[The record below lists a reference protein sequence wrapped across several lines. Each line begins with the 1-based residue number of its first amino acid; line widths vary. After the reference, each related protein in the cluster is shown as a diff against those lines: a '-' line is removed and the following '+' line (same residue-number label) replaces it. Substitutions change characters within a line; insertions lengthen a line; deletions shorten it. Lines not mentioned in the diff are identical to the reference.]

1 LITREIFNS
10 KAQALVNFVNLQ
22 GVSGPGLAAACKK
35 QFPQNFGKY
44 KKLCKE
50 EDYLLYINIGR
61 VFATVEPKGSVD
73 KSDLI
78 IYNLPTRFN
87 YDEDQR
93 VLYFKMGLEHLEYLT
108 QRHNIGSIAI
118 ELPEGLDHNETRPL
132 IEKHLSHLEVE
143 VYEHNNERNHKKRVP
158 RYRGRG
164 GDDIFSQ
171 DIRE

>member
-1 LITREIFNS
+1 MIDREIFNS

-50 EDYLLYINIGR
+50 DDYLFYINIGR
-61 VFATVEPKGSVD
+61 VFATTE
-73 KSDLI
+73 KSGLI

-87 YDEDQR
+87 YDEDQK
-93 VLYFKMGLEHLEYLT
+93 VKFFKMGLEHLEYLT

-132 IEKHLSHLEVE
+132 IEKYLSHLEVE

-164 GDDIFSQ
+164 GDDIFGQ
-171 DIRE
+171 DIRI